1 MYLMKLY
8 LYKLNERL
16 TKKLLIFIIGREI
29 LFMYSLL
36 EIFSHVESV

>member
-16 TKKLLIFIIGREI
+16 TKKLLIFIKGREI
-29 LFMYSLL
+29 LFMHSLL